1 MEADL
6 LTARW
11 LVSRKGLIDLIG
23 VFDEDNPQQPG
34 HSDLC
39 GNMKFLTEANPR

>member
-11 LVSRKGLIDLIG
+11 WVSRKGLVELIG
-23 VFDEDNPQQPG
+23 VFVEDNPHPPG

-39 GNMKFLTEANPR
+39 GNMKFLTEVNPR